1 MSKQDNSLY
10 KQSEQRIQEQSEAFL
25 ALLTKRGILA
35 DKKIDDEKRRQAK
48 QEKLKN
54 SYHNTLLL
62 MQHYRTVVWMLEC
75 FPKTVSEEL
84 DKPFEDIDRLL
95 DDVDLSVALGDKK
108 LESRIEGVERSRL
121 LIDRVNEALTVLKK
135 KPENGERLYNLIY
148 TTYIIPEKLTHQEI
162 LYRLNMS
169 SRNYYRLREQ
179 AITVLSIR
187 LWATPAT
194 DVGFWLEML
203 TLLEGLE

>member
-1 MSKQDNSLY
+1 MSKQDSSLY

-194 DVGFWLEML
+194 DVDFWLEML

>member
-48 QEKLKN
+48 KEKLKN

-194 DVGFWLEML
+194 DVDFWLEML

>member
-1 MSKQDNSLY
+1 MSKQDSSLY

-48 QEKLKN
+48 KEKLKN

-194 DVGFWLEML
+194 DVDFWLEML